1 MTAPA
6 SDSPTARH
14 EREAWRWLLRRRHAP
29 HRDTRAFARW
39 LAADPRHLDAYARA
53 EALWSISETPARWL
67 ADEEAGA
74 LQGYLQTLR
83 RKARLPLLGH
93 WPGAL
98 ASACCLLLVL
108 WGGGWLRPVQ
118 AWQNLRADEVSA
130 AGEVRE
136 LNLADG
142 SRVLLDADSALKV
155 RVDGPLRRVELLRG
169 GAWFKVAHDGRPFQ
183 VDTGDSVTR
192 VLGTAFE
199 VRRQASGTAVTVE
212 EGRVE
217 VAAAGETRVLG
228 ANQRVRL
235 ADGHFGEPQAVDS
248 RAALAWRDGRL
259 SFLHAPLGEVL
270 EALGSHYRGRILL
283 LDPALA
289 ERPVSVSVAGDDA
302 PSAVASLC
310 AVLGCQSTLLF
321 DRLILI
327 R

>member
-1 MTAPA
+1 MTLPAP
-6 SDSPTARH
+6 DSATARQ
-14 EREAWRWLLRRRHAP
+14 EREAWRWLQRRRRAP
-29 HRDTRAFARW
+29 HRDARAFARW

-53 EALWSISETPARWL
+53 EALWSISEAPARTL

-74 LQGYLQTLR
+74 LQGYLRAIR
-83 RKARLPLLGH
+83 RKARLPLPGL

-118 AWQNLRADEVSA
+118 AWQNLRADEVSP

-136 LNLADG
+136 LHLADG
-142 SRVLLDADSALKV
+142 SRVLLDADSALNV
-155 RVDGPLRRVELLRG
+155 RVDGPLRQVELLRG
-169 GAWFKVAHDGRPFQ
+169 GAWFKVAPDGRPFQ
-183 VDTGDSVTR
+183 VEAGDSVTR

-199 VRRQASGTAVTVE
+199 VRRQAPGTAVTVE

-217 VAAAGETRVLG
+217 IAAAGEIRVLG

-235 ADGHFGEPQAVDS
+235 VDGHLSPPQPVDS

-259 SFLHAPLGEVL
+259 SFLQAPLGEVL
-270 EALGSHYRGRILL
+270 EALGSHYRGRILFL
-283 LDPALA
+283 APALA
-289 ERPVSVSVAGDDA
+289 ERRVSVSLASDDA

>member
-6 SDSPTARH
+6 PDSPTARQQ
-14 EREAWRWLLRRRHAP
+14 REAWRWLQRRRRAP
-29 HRDTRAFARW
+29 HRHARAFARW
-39 LAADPRHLDAYARA
+39 LALDPRHLDAYARA
-53 EALWSISETPARWL
+53 EALWSLSEAPARTL
-67 ADEEAGA
+67 AAEEAGA
-74 LQGYLQTLR
+74 LQGYLRGIR
-83 RKARLPLLGH
+83 RKARLPLSGL

-98 ASACCLLLVL
+98 ATACCLLLVL

-136 LNLADG
+136 LHLADG
-142 SRVLLDADSALKV
+142 SRVLLDADSALNV
-155 RVDGPLRRVELLRG
+155 HVDGPLRRIELLRG
-169 GAWFKVAHDGRPFQ
+169 GAWFKVARDGRPFQ
-183 VDTGDSVTR
+183 VEAGDSVTR

-235 ADGHFGEPQAVDS
+235 VDGHLGEPQPVDS

-259 SFLHAPLGEVL
+259 SFLQAPLGEVL
-270 EALGSHYRGRILL
+270 EALASHHRGRILL

-289 ERPVSVSVAGDDA
+289 ERRVSVSLASDDA